1 MMLPDRLDDKNFLLY
16 AAQHYSSPGCAST
29 EEFYEDLKRIKYLKK
44 ALTRFQM
51 TGEIRERLVL
61 NHFIVLKNVFGPTAL
76 VRILFLKMR
85 DQLSMIV
92 PFLVLLNVLP
102 TRVLNIGR
110 NGESWHTDTISL
122 DPGIVERLRSIV

>member
-1 MMLPDRLDDKNFLLY
+1 MLLPERLDDKNFLLY
-16 AAQHYSSPGCAST
+16 AAHHYSSPGCAST

-61 NHFIVLKNVFGPTAL
+61 NHFIVLRNVFGPSAL

-85 DQLSMIV
+85 DQLSQVV

-102 TRVLNIGR
+102 ARVLNIGR
-110 NGESWHTDTISL
+110 TGESWYTDAIPL
-122 DPGIVERLRSIV
+122 DKGIVERLRTI